1 MKGAT
6 HNLRGGQGG
15 DGMKTDNGDYYYN
28 NKLNILF
35 FFFIIIIHYIALML

>member
-15 DGMKTDNGDYYYN
+15 DGMKTDNGDYLIN
-28 NKLNILF
+28 LLM
-35 FFFIIIIHYIALML
+35 IIIIIIIITIKH